1 MSAPTYRRTAGPSK
15 YAQWQQ
21 QNQAAQRP
29 TLADDAAAIA
39 TAAKGRPTAPAPAT
53 APAPKLKI
61 TGDAKLWTT
70 LQQITDTTNGWT
82 KTTRAMQVP
91 GGVLVNTCSRK
102 KGSDQ
107 AAEALC
113 FVPGVR
119 IFNGEISN

>member
-1 MSAPTYRRTAGPSK
+1 MSAPTYRRAPGPSK

-21 QNQAAQRP
+21 QNAGKQIMP
-29 TLADDAAAIA
+29 L
-39 TAAKGRPTAPAPAT
+39 TAPGPAPAPAP
-53 APAPKLKI
+53 AAPKIKI
-61 TGDAKLWTT
+61 TGDANLWLT
-70 LQQITDTTNGWT
+70 LQQIVDTSNGWT

-119 IFNGEISN
+119 IFNGGISN

>member
-1 MSAPTYRRTAGPSK
+1 MNPQNTYRRPAGPSK

-21 QNQAAQRP
+21 QNQAAQ
-29 TLADDAAAIA
+29 
-39 TAAKGRPTAPAPAT
+39 APAPAP
-53 APAPKLKI
+53 APAAKPATPKLKI